1 MQSKTVFAKGYC
13 RQISRTDV
21 HASKYKQVTSVLVM
35 ARVKRES
42 EDKKGNE
49 SSASVRSSASVART
63 LQ

>member
-21 HASKYKQVTSVLVM
+21 HTSKYKQVTSGLVM

-49 SSASVRSSASVART
+49 RPS
-63 LQ
+63 